1 MTQAPTPEQFAQA
14 SATGDAALAAVL
26 ADAAGHLL
34 IGLRAALFA
43 DGVAPWE
50 VMDEGDAQA
59 HRLLAAALAEHRP
72 TDSVL
77 SEEGRDDP
85 RRLQAERVWIVD
97 PLDGTNEY
105 GEGRADWAVHVAL
118 WERGR
123 LTAGAVALPAM
134 GLTFASDPAP
144 VLPAPTR
151 TRPRLVTSRFRAPYE
166 AALIARALDAD
177 GIRMGSA
184 GAKAMAVVVGEADI
198 YAHAGGMYEWDSAA
212 PVVVAAAA
220 GLHVSRIDGSP
231 FVYNRSDPWLPDVLI
246 CRAELAEA
254 ALDAVQRGR

>member
-1 MTQAPTPEQFAQA
+1 MSDTEAREALAAA
-14 SATGDAALAAVL
+14 SARGDAALAAEL
-26 ADAAGHLL
+26 AVVAGRMLVR
-34 IGLRAALFA
+34 LRSVLFA
-43 DGVAPWE
+43 EGVAPWE
-50 VMDEGDAQA
+50 VMDTGDAEA
-59 HRLLAAALAEHRP
+59 HKLLVAALSELRP

-77 SEEGRDDP
+77 SEEGRDD
-85 RRLQAERVWIVD
+85 RKRLQAERVWIVD

-105 GEGRADWAVHVAL
+105 GEGRPDWAVHVAL
-118 WERGR
+118 WERGE
-123 LTAGAVALPAM
+123 LSAGAVSLPSADM
-134 GLTFASDPAP
+134 VFSSDPAP
-144 VLPAPTR
+144 VLPVQTR

-184 GAKAMAVVVGEADI
+184 GAKAMSVVLGDADI

-231 FVYNRSDPWLPDVLI
+231 FRYNQSDPWLPDLLI
-246 CRAELAEA
+246 CRQEFAAA
-254 ALDAVQRGR
+254 ALDAIHAR

>member
-1 MTQAPTPEQFAQA
+1 MSDTSSWDVLVAAGER
-14 SATGDAALAAVL
+14 GDAALAGAL
-26 ADAAGHLL
+26 AEAAGRMLVR
-34 IGLRAALFA
+34 LRSSMFA

-59 HRLLAAALAEHRP
+59 HKLLAAALVRLRP
-72 TDSVL
+72 NDGLL
-77 SEEGRDDP
+77 SEEGRDD
-85 RRLQAERVWIVD
+85 RSRLQAERVWIVD

-105 GEGRADWAVHVAL
+105 GEGRPDWAVHVAL
-118 WERGR
+118 WERGE
-123 LTAGAVALPAM
+123 LTAGAVSLPSVDM
-134 GLTFASDPAP
+134 VFTTDPAP
-144 VLPAPTR
+144 VLPEQTR

-184 GAKAMAVVVGEADI
+184 GAKAMSVVMGDADI

-231 FVYNRSDPWLPDVLI
+231 FRYNQADPWLPDLLI
-246 CRAELAEA
+246 CRRELATAALEA
-254 ALDAVQRGR
+254 ANAR

>member
-1 MTQAPTPEQFAQA
+1 MSDDDAWRQLETA
-14 SATGDAALAAVL
+14 SETGDAALSAAL
-26 ADAAGHLL
+26 AEAAGRMLV
-34 IGLRAALFA
+34 GLRSAMFA

-59 HRLLAAALAEHRP
+59 HRLLVAALARLRP

-77 SEEGRDDP
+77 SEEGRDD
-85 RRLQAERVWIVD
+85 RARLQAERVWIVD

-105 GEGRADWAVHVAL
+105 GEGRPDWAVHVAL
-118 WERGR
+118 WEQGR
-123 LTAGAVALPAM
+123 LTAGSVALPSVNM
-134 GLTFASDPAP
+134 VFSSDPAP
-144 VLPAPTR
+144 ALPAATR

-184 GAKAMAVVVGEADI
+184 GAKAMSVVMGDADI

-212 PVVVAAAA
+212 PVVVAEAA
-220 GLHVSRIDGSP
+220 GLHVSRIDGTP
-231 FVYNRSDPWLPDVLI
+231 FAYNQSDPWLPDLLI
-246 CRAELAEA
+246 CRRELADA
-254 ALDAVQRGR
+254 ALAAIHAR